1 MTFSIAARCPE
12 TGMVGVALASSSI
25 CVASRCANVMA
36 GVGAALSQ
44 NVTNPV
50 LGQQALQ
57 LMARGEPT
65 DRIIDILRAEEP
77 FIEWRQLVMVPLKG
91 QPAILSGNKALG
103 LNAAAIG
110 THCAAA
116 GNLLATAELP
126 QIMVNAFESSSGSL
140 PARLLAA
147 MQAAVAAGGEAGP
160 IHAAGL
166 KVADQQSWPVVDL
179 RVDWADD
186 DPIGALARLWQL
198 YQPQMQDYVTR
209 AVNPASAPSFGVPGD
224 L

>member
-50 LGQQALQ
+50 LGQQVLT
-57 LMARGEPT
+57 LMARGEST
-65 DRIIDILRAEEP
+65 DRIIDILKAEEP

-91 QPAILSGNKALG
+91 QPAIFSGNKALG
-103 LNAAAIG
+103 VYGAAIG
-110 THCAAA
+110 IHSAAA
-116 GNLLATAELP
+116 GNLLATSELP
-126 QIMVNAFESSSGSL
+126 QIMVDAFESASGSL
-140 PARLLAA
+140 PERLLAA

-179 RVDWADD
+179 RVDWADE
-186 DPIGALARLWQL
+186 DPIGALSRLWQM
-198 YQPQMQDYVTR
+198 YQPQMQDYITR
-209 AVNPASAPSFGVPGD
+209 AINPASAPSYGVPGD